1 MVTGPARREEPCN
14 GGKGDAPA
22 AEPARIR
29 LPYEPPALTVY
40 GSLVELTQKRSIM
53 PGRDN
58 PHFQKSF

>member
-14 GGKGDAPA
+14 GVEGDARTPG
-22 AEPARIR
+22 PARIR